1 MSKAKKSM
9 EEIYPDIYRFAENVR
24 MLLAVENGST
34 EKLIQSMG
42 ICRTTLWRHLKT
54 PYEITLRE
62 EAILCEFFGVDRE
75 QMRKDL
81 FGRARK
87 E

>member
-9 EEIYPDIYRFAENVR
+9 EEIYPDIYRFAKNVR
-24 MLLAVENGST
+24 MLLAVENRSMEELT
-34 EKLIQSMG
+34 QSMG
-42 ICRTTLWRHLKT
+42 ICRTTLWRHLKA

-81 FGRARK
+81 FGKTR
-87 E
+87 EE